1 MIGNIVVNQNRRILT
16 IGVSVSETGLVRG
29 TDNLQ
34 RKESKHLSW
43 MSSLKRFMKL
53 AQHFTVQDLI

>member
-34 RKESKHLSW
+34 KKKILN
-43 MSSLKRFMKL
+43 
-53 AQHFTVQDLI
+53 IYPG